1 MLYQKYIR
9 LVEDHA
15 EQLTKKWSHE
25 VRNNPST
32 PGYKSIPEKQLNE
45 RVYDVFKRL
54 GDYLLQDDP
63 DFRKTAEHFIKLG
76 RERATEGMK
85 VSEVIYALI
94 LERVVIWNFIVE
106 EGIISS
112 TLDLHEALGFYMKIN
127 NFFDKAEYFIAKG
140 FESVHLSDIEISGES
155 DVVNKSVDAVMRW
168 FMKKNDYNI

>member
-15 EQLTKKWSHE
+15 EQLTRKWSTE

-32 PGYKSIPEKQLNE
+32 PGYKNIPQQHLDE
-45 RVYDVFKRL
+45 RVYDVFRRL
-54 GDYLLQDDP
+54 GVYLMEDEP
-63 DFRKTAEHFIKLG
+63 DFKQTAEHFIKLG
-76 RERATEGMK
+76 RERACEGMK

-106 EGIISS
+106 EGLISNA
-112 TLDLHEALGFYMKIN
+112 LDLHEALGFYMKIN

-140 FESVHLSDIEISGES
+140 FESVHLPDTAVSRES
-155 DVVNKSVDAVMRW
+155 DLVNKSVDAVMRW
-168 FMKKNDYNI
+168 FIKKQNYI

>member
-15 EQLTKKWSHE
+15 DQLTRKWSTE

-32 PGYKSIPEKQLNE
+32 PGYKKIPEHQLNE

-54 GDYLLQDDP
+54 GDYLLQDEP
-63 DFRKTAEHFIKLG
+63 DFKKTAEHFIKLG
-76 RERATEGMK
+76 RERAKEGMK

-112 TLDLHEALGFYMKIN
+112 TLDLHEALGFYMRIN
-127 NFFDKAEYFIAKG
+127 NFFDKAVYFIAKG
-140 FESVHLSDIEISGES
+140 FENVHLSEVEVNRES
-155 DVVNKSVDAVMRW
+155 EVVNKSVDAVMRW
-168 FMKKNDYNI
+168 FIKKQNYNI

>member
-15 EQLTKKWSHE
+15 EQLTKKWSTE

-32 PGYKSIPEKQLNE
+32 PGYKNIPQHQLDE

-54 GDYLLQDDP
+54 GAYLMEDEP
-63 DFRKTAEHFIKLG
+63 DFKKTAEHFIKLG
-76 RERATEGMK
+76 RERAGEGMK

-106 EGIISS
+106 EGLISN

-140 FESVHLSDIEISGES
+140 FESVNLPDVAVSRES
-155 DVVNKSVDAVMRW
+155 DLVNKSVDAVVRW
-168 FMKKNDYNI
+168 FIKKQNYI